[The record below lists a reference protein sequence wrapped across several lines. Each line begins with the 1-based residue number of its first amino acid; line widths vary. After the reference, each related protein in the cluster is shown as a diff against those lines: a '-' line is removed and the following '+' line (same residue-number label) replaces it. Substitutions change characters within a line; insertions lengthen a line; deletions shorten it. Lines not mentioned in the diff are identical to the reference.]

1 MKNFIVIFCLLCLGV
16 STTSAQ
22 ESTFVKPDRVFSI
35 GVGLGGN
42 LYSGY
47 GSQIK
52 RIPAISLNYE
62 SCVKDQLFDE
72 KSSLGVGA
80 LVGYSSAKYDD
91 AFGDWSWKSSTI
103 IVGARGAL
111 HYALVD
117 KLDTYTGLML
127 GYNIVSTKYTGSTNH
142 GASGSGLSWAWY
154 LGGRYYFNQSTA
166 AFAELGYGI
175 SVLNV
180 GVAFKL

>member
-1 MKNFIVIFCLLCLGV
+1 MKNFVVILCILCMGV
-16 STTSAQ
+16 STSSAQ
-22 ESTFVKPDRVFSI
+22 ESTFVKPDRVINI

-47 GSQIK
+47 GSDIK
-52 RIPAISLNYE
+52 RIPAITLSYE

-80 LVGYSSAKYDD
+80 ILGYSSAKYNDPMD
-91 AFGDWSWKSSTI
+91 DWSWKSSTFV
-103 IVGARGAL
+103 VGARGAL

-117 KLDTYTGLML
+117 KFDTYTGLML
-127 GYNIVSTKYTGSTNH
+127 GYNIVSTKYS
-142 GASGSGLSWAWY
+142 GAVDAGGAASGLSWAWY

>member
-1 MKNFIVIFCLLCLGV
+1 MKKIVVILCLLMIGAGTV
-16 STTSAQ
+16 SAQ
-22 ESTFVKPDRVFSI
+22 ELTFVQPDRVVSI

-47 GSQIK
+47 GSDIK
-52 RIPAISLNYE
+52 RIPAISLSYE
-62 SCVKDQLFDE
+62 SCVKDNLFDE

-91 AFGDWSWKSSTI
+91 AMGDWSWKSSTF

-117 KLDTYTGLML
+117 KLDTYTGLTL
-127 GYNIVSTKYTGSTNH
+127 GYNIVSTKYTGAVDSG
-142 GASGSGLSWAWY
+142 GAGSGVSWAWY
-154 LGGRYYFNQSTA
+154 LGGRYYFNESTA

-175 SVLNV
+175 AVLNV

>member
-1 MKNFIVIFCLLCLGV
+1 M
-16 STTSAQ
+16 
-22 ESTFVKPDRVFSI
+22 
-35 GVGLGGN
+35 
-42 LYSGY
+42 
-47 GSQIK
+47 
-52 RIPAISLNYE
+52 
-62 SCVKDQLFDE
+62 
-72 KSSLGVGA
+72 
-80 LVGYSSAKYDD
+80 VGYSSAKYED
-91 AFGDWSWKSSTI
+91 AFDDWSWKSSTI
-103 IVGARGAL
+103 IIGARGAL

-166 AFAELGYGI
+166 AFAELGYGV
-175 SVLNV
+175 SVLNI